1 MDSEKKKE
9 ELSAIGRTANGV
21 EKLADIVAEMRRVV
35 TDARNRVNIPTLT
48 IRTWLG
54 LAQRIEDASG
64 RELSELKSDL
74 KAALKIVNADIG
86 MKNSILAQCDTGSP
100 GAQETVAGMRRSI
113 ADGERLLTKYEKEFQ
128 VVVKPIGERGE
139 D

>member
-1 MDSEKKKE
+1 MN
-9 ELSAIGRTANGV
+9 AT
-21 EKLADIVAEMRRVV
+21 EKLADVVAEMRRVA
-35 TDARNRVNIPTLT
+35 TDSGNRVNIPRLT
-48 IRTWLG
+48 IDTWLR
-54 LAQRIEDASG
+54 LVQRIEDAAS
-64 RELSELKSDL
+64 REIGELRTDL
-74 KAALKIVNADIG
+74 AAALKIINADIG

-128 VVVKPIGERGE
+128 VVAKPIGERSE

>member
-1 MDSEKKKE
+1 MN
-9 ELSAIGRTANGV
+9 AT
-21 EKLADIVAEMRRVV
+21 EKLADVVAEMRRVA
-35 TDARNRVNIPTLT
+35 TDSGNRVNIPRLT
-48 IRTWLG
+48 IDTWLR
-54 LAQRIEDASG
+54 LVQRIEDAAK
-64 RELSELKSDL
+64 RELGELRADL
-74 KAALKIVNADIG
+74 AAALKIVNADIG